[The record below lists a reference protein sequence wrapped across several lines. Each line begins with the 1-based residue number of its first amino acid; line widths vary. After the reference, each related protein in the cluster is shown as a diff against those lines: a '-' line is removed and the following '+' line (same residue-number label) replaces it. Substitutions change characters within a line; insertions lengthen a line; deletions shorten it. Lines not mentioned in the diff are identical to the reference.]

1 VASEHRRR
9 IEDLYEQYQQQRQG
23 LGELQRRM
31 QAIAV
36 TAWSPRREL
45 SVTVGYTGVVSD
57 ISFPNSNYRRL
68 APQELSAMLMR
79 AIADA
84 KEQAAVEAAEI
95 LTPLMPAG
103 LNAKDL
109 VSGRYT
115 VEQLVPAEPQ
125 FPPVV
130 AEQLA
135 RPDA

>member
-1 VASEHRRR
+1 VSSEHQRR
-9 IEDLYEQYQQQRQG
+9 IEDLYEQYQRQRQG
-23 LGELQRRM
+23 LGELQQRM

-36 TAWSPRREL
+36 TAYSPRREVA
-45 SVTVGYTGVVSD
+45 VTVGYTGVVSD

-84 KEQAAVEAAEI
+84 KDRAAAEAAEV

-103 LNAKDL
+103 LDAKDL
-109 VSGRYT
+109 VSGRYS
-115 VEQLVPAEPQ
+115 VDQLVPAEPR